1 MVSAVSKPYSDEDLA
16 LQLSRDLTWRIKEI
30 SDLKSAV
37 LLSDNIARPALL
49 RALVTVAYAH
59 WEGHIKFSAQKYL
72 THVAMRKLAY
82 SSLARQ
88 FFRNDFLPKLA
99 AIGQKNF
106 KERGELVDAILD
118 GGDRRFVHVNE
129 SLVNTKSNLNF
140 EVLCDICRVC
150 GTDPTI
156 FVDYENFIDV
166 ILLKR
171 RNSIAH
177 GEDTFVGLEDLNS
190 LTEQTIGL
198 MRMFSND
205 LQAKAHLGHY
215 RATP

>member
-1 MVSAVSKPYSDEDLA
+1 VSKPFSDEDLA
-16 LQLSRDLTWRIKEI
+16 FQLSRDLTWRIKEI

-37 LLSDNIARPALL
+37 LLSDSVARPALL

-59 WEGHIKFSAQKYL
+59 WEGHVKFSAQKYL
-72 THVAMRKLAY
+72 THVALRKITY

-88 FFRNDFLPKLA
+88 FLINDFLPKIA
-99 AIGQKNF
+99 AISQRSV
-106 KERGELVDAILD
+106 KERGDFIDAILD
-118 GGDRRFVHVNE
+118 GGKRRFVHINDN
-129 SLVNTKSNLNF
+129 LVNTKSNLNF
-140 EVLCDICRVC
+140 DVLFDICQVC
-150 GTDPTI
+150 GVDPSI
-156 FVDYENFIDV
+156 FSEHQNFIDV

-177 GEDTFVGLEDLNS
+177 GEDTFVGVEDLNT

-198 MRMFSND
+198 MRAFSND

-215 RATP
+215 RATS